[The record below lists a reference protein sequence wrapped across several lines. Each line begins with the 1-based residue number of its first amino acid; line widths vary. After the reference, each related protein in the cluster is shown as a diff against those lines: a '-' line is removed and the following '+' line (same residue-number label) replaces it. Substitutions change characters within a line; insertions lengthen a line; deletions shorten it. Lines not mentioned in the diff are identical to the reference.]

1 MPTTPPP
8 EALRVNVIGLGYV
21 GAEVCLAAAA
31 AGHRVAAIE
40 NDAVRLGELRAD
52 THKADNWTKIRR
64 AIADRQV
71 DVCDTI
77 EAAPPADVWIVAVA
91 TPLDADRH
99 PDTSH
104 IEAAARAL
112 ARVVTPHAVVILEST
127 SYPGTTERI
136 FLPPFLQQGWTPG
149 VDLFVGYSPE
159 RIDPGNREW
168 TMQTIPKLVSGCT
181 EKCAKTIADFYR
193 TVVDSVHPMS
203 STAAA
208 EMAKLL
214 ENSWRLINIT
224 FANENETLCTALGL
238 DAWEIGEAC
247 RTKPF
252 GYHGL
257 NPGPGAGG
265 HCIPVDAAYLSHFAR
280 SVDVSTPVL
289 DTAVQAN
296 TERPAVIARRVRDV
310 LADTAAADRP
320 ARVLVVGVAYKSDI
334 GDTRESAGIALMRV
348 LHQAGTEVEYHDP
361 HVPTL
366 RLPHGGFRSVPLTAG
381 TAEEY
386 DCIVVTTA
394 HAAVD
399 WEVLKYCTT
408 ALIDTCNAAALI
420 ARLA

>member
-1 MPTTPPP
+1 MPTPSP

-31 AGHRVAAIE
+31 AGHQVVAIE
-40 NDAVRLGELRAD
+40 NDVDRLTALRAD

-64 AIADRQV
+64 AIAARQV

-77 EAAPPADVWIVAVA
+77 EAAEPADVWIVAVA
-91 TPLDADRH
+91 TPLDADGD

-104 IEAAARAL
+104 IEAAATAL
-112 ARVVTPHAVVILEST
+112 ARAVTPHAVVILEST

-168 TMQTIPKLVSGCT
+168 TMQNIPKLVSGCT

-193 TVVDSVHPMS
+193 TVVDSVQPMS

-214 ENSWRLINIT
+214 ENSWRLINIA
-224 FANENETLCTALGL
+224 FANENESLCTTLGL
-238 DAWEIGEAC
+238 DAWEISEAC

-289 DTAVQAN
+289 DTAVTAN
-296 TERPAVIARRVRDV
+296 TERPSAIARRVLDL
-310 LADTAAADRP
+310 LANTVVPDRP
-320 ARVLVVGVAYKSDI
+320 ARVLVVGVAYKPDI
-334 GDTRESAGIALMRV
+334 GDTRESPGIALMRV
-348 LHQAGTEVEYHDP
+348 LDDAGVEVHYHDP
-361 HVPTL
+361 HVPAL
-366 RLPHGGFRSVPLTAG
+366 KPRDGGYRSARLTAG

-399 WEVLKYCTT
+399 WEVLRNCTT
-408 ALIDTCNAAALI
+408 PFVDTCNAAALI